1 MDKSATSISNSIAA
15 HITHILNCLTTL
27 EQDHKPKSN
36 IICDQEKLLIQT
48 SCALIIQNI
57 QNLFRADLDA
67 QDSKL
72 LDPDIVD
79 IDHRLQTLQEAIS
92 LGNQNLSRIKMESQ
106 DLILELHKVLYL

>member
-1 MDKSATSISNSIAA
+1 MEKAATSIAA
-15 HITHILNCLTTL
+15 HITHLLNCLTTL

-36 IICDQEKLLIQT
+36 ISCDQEKLLIQT

-92 LGNQNLSRIKMESQ
+92 LGNQNLSMIKMDAQ
-106 DLILELHKVLYL
+106 DLLLDLQTVLYL